1 MSRREHYQLNTKY
14 FGLPAPGEN
23 SNMVET
29 ENDFPHF
36 ADGDVLVII
45 TASRRYKLHSTVLRR
60 SSPTFATLL
69 DEEAAVE
76 LSRNARRKGVTTR
89 YRLHLMENE
98 NGGVRSGG
106 VETPSHVL
114 RRIPLDETGGA
125 AGEYPDLLGDAN
137 ENGRVVEQFVLVS
150 PSSSIP
156 QLRSS

>member
-14 FGLPAPGEN
+14 FGLPTPGADNTMAEN
-23 SNMVET
+23 

-36 ADGDVLVII
+36 ADGDALVII

-76 LSRNARRKGVTTR
+76 LSRNARRKGVTTK